1 MILGGWEDLDPV
13 VQHEVKKL
21 ELEKQV
27 AEAKLRAS
35 TIHNRILWV
44 SLIIVTVIN
53 LIFAWG
59 CVRHMRLWHSF

>member
-1 MILGGWEDLDPV
+1 MILGGWEDLDPA

-21 ELEKQV
+21 ELEKQL

-35 TIHNRILWV
+35 TIHNRVLCV
-44 SLIIVTVIN
+44 VLGLITGIN

-59 CVRHMRLWHSF
+59 CIRHMREWHSF